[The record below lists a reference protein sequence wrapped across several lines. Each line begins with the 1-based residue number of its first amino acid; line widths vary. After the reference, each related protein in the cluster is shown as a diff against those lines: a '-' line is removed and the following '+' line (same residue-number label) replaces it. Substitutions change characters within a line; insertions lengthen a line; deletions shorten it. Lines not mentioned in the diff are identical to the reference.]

1 MSALKPAAS
10 LVFALLLSG
19 CGRAQDGERPWLG
32 PVTAVPAPAPPGA
45 RFPHLAA
52 AFGAGPV
59 VMSWLEPDGTD
70 GRYRL
75 RYAAWQENRQWGPA
89 IEVAAGDNWFVN
101 WADFPSVVPLDQRT
115 LAAHWLQQQP
125 GGVYSYDVVTR
136 LSRDHGRT
144 WSAPASPHDD
154 GTPTEHGFVSIAG
167 WHGQPYAAW
176 LDGRRTAGEGHGHD
190 SHAAGTGAM
199 TLRGAVLIAG
209 GARDGREI
217 DDRVCDC
224 CQTDMAPTADGLL
237 LVYRNRGADEVRDIQ
252 AAMFEQGEWSTPVSV
267 HADGWKIDA
276 CPVNGPA
283 VATRG
288 DAVAVAWF
296 TAPDTPRVRLAF
308 SADGGRTYSSPLEV
322 ASGAVAGRV
331 DVVLLAD
338 GRAVVSWLATADS
351 GATIR
356 VQSFTTAGPA
366 GPAVDVVSADVSRS
380 SGFPQMLEVAGG
392 LLFAWTA
399 SAPEPLVRSA
409 FAPLH

>member
-1 MSALKPAAS
+1 MPRLEPAVCLA
-10 LVFALLLSG
+10 FALLLSG
-19 CGRAQDGERPWLG
+19 CGRAPDGEPSWLG
-32 PVTAVPAPAPPGA
+32 PATAVPTPAAPGA

-52 AFGAGPV
+52 ASGAGPV
-59 VMSWLEPDGTD
+59 VMSWLEPDGAD

-75 RYAAWQENRQWGPA
+75 RYAAWQHRRQWGPA
-89 IEVAAGDNWFVN
+89 IDVAAGDDWFVN
-101 WADFPSVVPLDQRT
+101 WADFPSVVPIDQQT

-125 GGVYSYDVVTR
+125 GGVYSYDVVTS
-136 LSRDHGRT
+136 LSLDHGRT

-154 GTPTEHGFVSIAG
+154 GTPTEHGFVSIAN
-167 WHGQPYAAW
+167 WQGQPYAAW
-176 LDGRRTAGEGHGHD
+176 LDGRHTAGEGHGHE

-199 TLRGAVLIAG
+199 TLRGAVLVAG

-224 CQTDMAPTADGLL
+224 CQTDMAQTADGLL
-237 LVYRNRGADEVRDIQ
+237 LVYRDRGDDEVRDIQ
-252 AAMFEQGEWSTPVSV
+252 AARFEQGEWSAPVSV

-283 VATRG
+283 VAARG

-296 TAPDTPRVRLAF
+296 TAPDAPRVRLAF
-308 SADGGRTYSSPLEV
+308 SADGGRTFSPPHEV

-356 VQSFTTAGPA
+356 AQSFTAAGPA
-366 GPAVDVVSADVSRS
+366 GPAVDVVSASVSRS

-392 LLFAWTA
+392 LLFAWTG
-399 SAPEPLVRSA
+399 SDPAPAVRTA
-409 FAPLH
+409 FAPLR

>member
-1 MSALKPAAS
+1 MSPLKPAVCLAY
-10 LVFALLLSG
+10 ALLLSG
-19 CGRAQDGERPWLG
+19 CGHAPDSEPSWLG
-32 PVTAVPAPAPPGA
+32 PVTAVPTPAAPGA
-45 RFPHLAA
+45 RFPHLASA
-52 AFGAGPV
+52 PGAGPV

-70 GRYRL
+70 GRHRL
-75 RYAAWQENRQWGPA
+75 RYAAWQDSRQWGPA

-101 WADFPSVVPLDQRT
+101 WADFPSVVPLDQQT

-125 GGVYSYDVVTR
+125 GGAYSYDVVTR
-136 LSRDHGRT
+136 LSQDQGRT

-154 GTPTEHGFVSIAG
+154 GTPTEHGFVSIAN
-167 WHGQPYAAW
+167 WQGQPYAAW
-176 LDGRRTAGEGHGHD
+176 LDGRHTAGEGHDHQA
-190 SHAAGTGAM
+190 HAAGAM
-199 TLRGAVLIAG
+199 TLRGAILVAS

-224 CQTDMAPTADGLL
+224 CQTDMAPTTDGLL
-237 LVYRNRGADEVRDIQ
+237 LVYRNRGVDEVRDIQ
-252 AAMFEQGEWSTPVSV
+252 AARFAQGEWSTPVKV
-267 HADGWKIDA
+267 HADGWKIDG

-308 SADGGRTYSSPLEV
+308 STDGGRSFAPPLEV

-338 GRAVVSWLATADS
+338 GRAVVSWLATAGS

-356 VQSFTTAGPA
+356 VQPFTAAGPA

-392 LLFAWTA
+392 LLFAWTG
-399 SAPEPLVRSA
+399 SAPAPAVRSA
-409 FAPLH
+409 FAALH